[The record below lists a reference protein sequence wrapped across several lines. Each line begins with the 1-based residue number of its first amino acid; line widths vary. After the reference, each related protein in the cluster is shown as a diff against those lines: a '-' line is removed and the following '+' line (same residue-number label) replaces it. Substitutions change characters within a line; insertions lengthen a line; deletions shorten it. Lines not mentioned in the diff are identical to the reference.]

1 MKILY
6 VHQYF
11 NTPKVPGGTRS
22 YWISQDLI
30 KRGHQVTMITSTRKG
45 FDPGE
50 QNIDGINVVFVRN
63 DYSQYMSAPRKV
75 LSFVNFVRLA
85 IKEAIKQK
93 NIDMVYATST
103 PLTVG
108 YIAMQVKAKRHWP
121 YVFEVRDLWP
131 EFLIQIGAI
140 KNKLAIW
147 YLRRLER
154 HIYERSEHVV
164 TLSPGMQEGVIAAGT
179 PKEKTSMIPNMSK
192 PDKFFPHEKN
202 MEIAK
207 QFGVDTNKF
216 NVIHFGA
223 MGTSNGLNYII
234 DAAKILQDK
243 GVEDVNFVFMG
254 GGAKEPKLKK
264 MVEEQ
269 ELKNVQ
275 FLGNHPMG
283 TLAEVVN
290 LCDVSITSFLNLPI
304 LKTNSPNKMFDSLSA
319 GKPIIVNSSG
329 WTKDLV
335 EKENCGFFVDP
346 EKPEDL
352 AEKLLAY
359 KEEKETLRVWG
370 ENARRLSIEVFDKR
384 ILSAKVADV
393 IEMAYKNLKKM

>member
-6 VHQYF
+6 IHQYF
-11 NTPKVPGGTRS
+11 HTPSEPGGTRS
-22 YWISQDLI
+22 YWISKELV
-30 KRGHQVTMITSTRKG
+30 KRGHEVTVISATTKG
-45 FDPGE
+45 HPE
-50 QNIDGINVVFVRN
+50 ACQENIDGIHVVFVKN

-85 IKEAIKQK
+85 IKEAAKQK
-93 NIDMVYATST
+93 DIDIVYATST

-108 YIAMQVKAKRHWP
+108 YISMRLKAMKKWP

-131 EFLIQIGAI
+131 EFPIQIGAI

-154 HIYERSEHVV
+154 QIYERSEHVV
-164 TLSPGMQEGVIAAGT
+164 ALSPGMQEGVIATGT

-207 QFGVDTNKF
+207 QFGVDTTKF
-216 NVIHFGA
+216 NVIHFGS
-223 MGTSNGLNYII
+223 MGTANGLSYII
-234 DAAKILQDK
+234 DAAKIIQAK
-243 GVEDVNFVFMG
+243 GINDVNFVFMG
-254 GGAKEPKLKK
+254 GGATEPKLKK
-264 MVEEQ
+264 TVKEL

-275 FLGNHPMG
+275 FLGNHPMA

-290 LCDVSITSFLNLPI
+290 LCDASITSFLNLPI

-319 GKPIIVNSSG
+319 GKPIIVNSAG

-335 EKENCGFFVDP
+335 EKEDCGFFVDP
-346 EKPEDL
+346 DSPEDF
-352 AEKLLAY
+352 AEKLIY
-359 KEEKETLRVWG
+359 FKDKKETLKTWG
-370 ENARRLSIEVFDKR
+370 ENARRLSLEVFDKD

-393 IEMAYKNLKKM
+393 IEATYANLH